1 MILLLTMLTPT
12 QALAH
17 VLSGQAQNARSIAHR
32 QRIQAAARV
41 KLKAKITKPDNND
54 LVDGT
59 IEIKGTATS
68 PDFSS
73 YTLSFAPQSAPDQ
86 QTLIGE
92 YYQQVTSDRLA
103 DWDTTTVPDGDYV
116 LTLTVFEA
124 QEPSASDSV
133 NVRLDNQPPTL
144 SISSPLSDGAVMSPF
159 EVTGTVADAHI
170 RNWTLLA
177 QSRGELLLCHMDGNT
192 VNERTTDEGNLTGEP
207 SYSTGKYAQG
217 LHIIEGQGLTYPK
230 DHNIESGSGTV
241 EFWFTPDWPGDEVSE
256 HILFYTKTEDPSNP
270 TDCLKLFHGPEGL
283 VLTVYDHEG
292 QPRSATI
299 PTDAGNLPEGVPA
312 HIAATWG
319 DGSVGLVLN
328 GVASTQLSGGGTGR
342 ITELGRKI
350 YIGFYPEAGLEAD
363 ATFDEISIHDYER
376 PLCAIR
382 ADCLAD
388 APRAIG
394 ETDYEVARGTET
406 ADNAPLGTV
415 TASDGPAEA
424 LSLSLKAKDRNGHSS
439 ALSQTVFMD
448 NPQPAASI
456 SSPAEGA
463 QVSGVTTVEGTC
475 FDMDLASW
483 TLSAKP
489 GDASSPGDWI
499 PIASGTETVWRGGIA
514 DWDTTALSGPAS
526 LRLEVTDSH
535 GKSAVATRTV
545 SVLSAGPLTAD
556 IVSPAEGQAVDSSFQ
571 VTGTASGANFSGYT
585 LEYREKSP
593 SFLCH
598 FNDNTGNERDADT
611 GTITGSPA
619 FQPGKFENG
628 LFMGTSDTLR
638 CPTTGNMQAE
648 EGTVELWV
656 TPNWSAS
663 ESHTRM
669 LFFTPATSG
678 YSNMLALAKDSG
690 HLLFYTYD
698 QSGQPKVVSLP
709 ITDEDIQPGVP
720 FHLGATWDNGDIR
733 LNLNGKEALPAEGQP
748 GTGIFSS
755 LGQDLY
761 VGSSTFGMGAE
772 AVIDELSIYPWV
784 RSQAAILEDAHA
796 TEERTYHADWETVVE
811 SATPVSGGVLGT
823 VSNDPIPGEG
833 IELRLTATAAGQS
846 EEDTVSLVRDS
857 ASPRAEITDPQAGG
871 LVYGTRTI
879 KGTASDID
887 LASYQLLFKAGSDPN
902 SPDPWLPVAPPSSS
916 VVVEGTLASWDTSGL
931 ADGAYLLRLVA
942 SDLNGKNTTY
952 DRAVILNNQ
961 VPSAEITFPADGG
974 AVGESCDI
982 RGTASGPNFSSYTLS
997 YHEGTDVEGPGDW
1010 ILMGEESTTP
1020 VTGGALG
1027 TWDTSSLPE
1036 SAFMLRLTVNGIPG
1050 MVITDTISIS
1060 VDHTAPQAEISSPE
1074 DGATIAGYARIS
1086 GTATDANF
1094 GTYSI
1099 EYAGES
1105 DPENWQPA
1113 CGPFTAPVSS
1123 GTLAY
1128 WNVEGIPDGVY
1139 LLRLSVE
1146 DKAGHDSQ
1154 RIIHLQVDNPASYTI
1169 ESISLDPTG
1178 TMLAVGETCSFT
1190 CLAIDTQGYSHLV
1203 IPAWEATGSN
1213 GTIDASGLFT
1223 AVSPGAG
1230 AVRATFE
1237 GFTAEAPTSVVNR
1250 VQAGILTRDTT
1261 WSASDN
1267 PIVIDGW
1274 LIVPR
1279 EVTLTIQSGT
1289 VVKFVS
1295 GGIYVEGSFLT
1306 QMVPGQDKPVL
1317 TSVKDDDYCGD
1328 TNADGSASA
1337 PLPGDWSALFLA
1349 PGADTSIST
1358 PSHFKYGGKNTNTTI
1373 EGNRRVVCSSELY
1386 STSGTLT
1393 LGGCTFEKS
1402 AANGLTVVGEA
1413 ALYGNTFIDNGLW
1426 GCQVASWQ
1434 ATSSVSGCHFLSGN
1448 YGLLVTGEYT
1458 SVDCNDFSEVSTAIA
1473 ADGFTRTSITNNTMM
1488 GGGQGILVDFDERVT
1503 DAGGPA
1509 IEVAHNHM
1517 SGGTGDGIVVQS
1529 SEPGLVAGT
1538 TQITEN
1544 DVTGNAGAGIR
1555 VSNTTSN
1562 ASISGNDPIQS
1573 CGWGI
1578 QAGSVGHVSID
1589 DNVILNS
1596 AYTGVFLDC
1605 WGYQVGG
1612 TVSCSGNRITGR
1624 RGGGNSGI
1632 HLLYY
1637 ENSCFAQ
1644 TELAANTITSTDT
1657 AITGR
1662 SYKGDNYPAATL
1674 TVRDNTVTDSGGFAD
1689 LWTFKDVEFADNT
1702 NVTTQAFGV
1711 TLRGAE
1717 DDAFRGASARFNGN
1731 TISCSY
1737 GAIGLTNYD
1746 IVDIGTQVL
1755 NTITGGGVGASMV
1768 DRDNGVSFDARNNVL
1783 SGSNASLGASG
1794 YASNT
1799 ITDNRMTGGGGI
1811 GVGDHSGDCVVSRNI
1826 LSSGGGGGEAIRV
1839 QGQGDC
1845 VIRDNQVPD
1854 RFSSG
1859 IQVFNKSHVQIQKNT
1874 VEHCGTGIE
1883 VQNSLGG
1890 GGTSS
1895 ITDNYFNGCDL
1906 GGRFAVCD
1914 AVVTR
1919 NAFTE
1924 GSTGLSVLGDT
1935 EERTPTLHHNRICGN
1950 SYWGL
1955 DNPSYTYQVGT
1966 KDDWWGSA
1974 SGPNPPGSGDRI
1986 DPERVN
1992 LFGFKGLR
2000 TRRGYC
2006 GMAGEPVNTAT
2017 GAFEYDTEDLSLPG
2031 RGPALNITRSY
2042 NSADPTK
2049 DTPLGFGWG
2058 FNYDCYI
2065 ERDQYFGGT
2074 SNLSE
2079 PWVTLVQG
2087 GYETMFFANADGSF
2101 TPQKGC
2107 FDTLT
2112 RALDQTG
2119 HTSGFVLD
2127 RKDHTNLRF
2136 TRMTQGS
2143 EIRYMLDRVV
2153 DRNGNQLLLAYENCR
2168 LETSTDAAGRVLS
2181 FTWKDES
2188 QFHSINNHILTVDD
2202 SAGRSVSYS
2211 YNDDGDMTS
2220 YTDAGGHTTTYEYA
2234 PAHYLTKVI
2243 EPGGEVFLENH
2254 YKQQVDPDKP
2264 WQYMK
2269 VDWQRD
2275 GMGAET
2281 RFYYDIFVGDPDL
2294 GGWTWI
2300 LEPGEDYPSR
2310 DHRFDHDL
2318 NLHQDVSPEGFTTI
2332 YWYDEYGNRNK
2343 VSVPNWRVTQMDY
2356 DTRGNL
2362 LSLNDPMGNLS
2373 SFTYDGDNNLTS
2385 ATDALLNATVYDYD
2399 GHNNL
2404 VSIDY
2409 PDPAGSQSFTYWQN
2423 GLLTTTT
2430 DSQGHQTSYDYDA
2443 QGNLSAVTD
2452 PLERATSYDYSL
2464 EGLLAS
2470 TTDPL
2475 GHRTSFEYD
2484 GAGNLLKVEDP
2495 LSQEDPLG
2503 HHYSSYSWYPDNNLQ
2518 SFTDPNGNST
2528 SYTYDGNNQLASI
2541 TDAMGKTTTYSYD
2554 ENWNLGTIRDARPEH
2569 YTTTFSYDNDNRLV
2583 SIDDPSDETPVAMAY
2598 DPAGNVTQVNQPS
2611 GETTHCSYDDNSQLT
2626 GLSFDIS
2633 PLSYD
2638 FTYTQTNRLE
2648 SATDNNGHLHQFFYD
2663 EAGRLTNI
2671 DEFDPSPSLS
2681 FSTAYQYDDLSQ
2693 RTGLFIPGFSQSMD
2707 YNAAGELESVAVP
2720 ADTTYRSHFSHYP
2733 DGNLQQIS
2741 NPDGSTRSYSYDAAG
2756 RITEITNHTTS
2767 GDTSTTYGR
2776 DNNGNV
2782 TSVDGYPTYLYDS
2795 LNRLTDWFDYSR
2807 GIQTHYTYDEVGNL
2821 LQVTENGST
2830 VRSYAYDG
2838 ANRITTGGFAY
2849 DANGN
2854 MTSDGEKDYTY
2865 DALDRLVRV
2874 EDSDTHQVIA
2884 TYTYDFMG
2892 RRTSKTVSGE
2902 TTYFHY
2908 DGIKLIAETDSSGT
2922 LEAGY
2927 AYDDAGDPLAMVRNG
2942 STYYYQTNFHR
2953 DVVALTD
2960 STGSIVNSYSYD
2972 PWGRVLAEQET
2983 VENPLR
2989 YAGYIYDGETGLY
3002 YLMARYY
3009 APSLAHFVQE
3019 DHIER
3024 PNLRSIDTNLYK
3036 YCDCN
3041 PIVRSDR
3048 TGRNWLSDF
3057 LTEVGPWV
3065 SPFAAG
3071 ASAVIKST
3079 TASAMGR
3086 QAADCWELWKD
3097 LPSRCGRPSG
3107 AEIYQFYFGGRTDVN
3122 IMQDAYEWPVKNEE
3136 DFQAELADMALG
3148 FTDYFQVVTTTMFW
3162 GPLILW
3168 ILL

>member
-1 MILLLTMLTPT
+1 MILLFTMLTPT

-73 YTLSFAPQSAPDQ
+73 YTLSFAPQSAPEQ

-92 YYQQVTSDRLA
+92 YYEQVTSDRLA

-116 LTLTVFEA
+116 LTLTVFEV
-124 QEPSASDSV
+124 QGPSESDSV
-133 NVRLDNQPPTL
+133 NVRLDNQPPSL

-170 RNWTLLA
+170 RNWTLWA
-177 QSRGELLLCHMDGNT
+177 QSRGELLLCHLDENT

-217 LHIIEGQGLTYPK
+217 LHITDGQGLTYPK
-230 DHNIESGSGTV
+230 DHNIESGAGTI
-241 EFWFTPDWPGDEVSE
+241 EFWFTPDWPGDQASG
-256 HILFYTKTEDPSNP
+256 HILFQTKTEDPSNP

-283 VLTVYDHEG
+283 SFTVYDHEG

-299 PTDAGNLPEGVPA
+299 PTDAGNLPAGTPA

-328 GVASTQLSGGGTGR
+328 GVAATQLSGGGSGR

-363 ATFDEISIHDYER
+363 ATFDEISIHDCER

-382 ADCLAD
+382 ADYLAD
-388 APRAIG
+388 SPRSMG

-406 ADNAPLGTV
+406 VDNAPLGTV

-463 QVSGVTTVEGTC
+463 QVSGVITVEGTC

-489 GDASSPGDWI
+489 GDASSPGTWTPLAAGLQPVWRG
-499 PIASGTETVWRGGIA
+499 PIAS
-514 DWDTTALSGPAS
+514 WDTTAHSGLAS
-526 LRLEVTDSH
+526 LKLEVTDSH
-535 GKSAVATRTV
+535 GRTSVATRTV
-545 SVLSAGPLTAD
+545 SVLPAGPLTAD
-556 IVSPAEGQAVDSSFQ
+556 IVSPAQGQAVDSPFQ
-571 VTGTASGANFSGYT
+571 VTGTASGANFTGYT

-598 FNDNTGNERDADT
+598 FNDNTRNERDADT

-628 LFMGTSDTLR
+628 LFIATGDTLR
-638 CPTTGNMQAE
+638 YPTTGNIQAE

-663 ESHTRM
+663 ETHTRM
-669 LFFTPATSG
+669 LFFTPPTSG

-698 QSGQPKVVSLP
+698 QSGQPKAVSLP
-709 ITDEDIQPGVP
+709 ITDEAIQPGVP

-733 LNLNGKEALPAEGQP
+733 LYLNGREALPAEGQP
-748 GTGIFSS
+748 GSGIFSS

-772 AVIDELSIYPWV
+772 AVIDEVSIYPWV
-784 RSQAAILEDAHA
+784 RPQAAILEDAQA
-796 TEERTYHADWETVVE
+796 TEERTYHPEWETVV
-811 SATPVSGGVLGT
+811 SSPTPVTGGVLGT
-823 VSNDPIPGEG
+823 VPKDPLPGEG
-833 IELRLTATAAGQS
+833 IELRLIATAAAQS
-846 EEDTVSLVRDS
+846 EEDSVSLVRDS
-857 ASPRAEITDPQAGG
+857 ASPRAAITEPEEGG
-871 LVYGTRTI
+871 LVYGTKAIR
-879 KGTASDID
+879 GTATDID
-887 LASYQLLFKAGSDPN
+887 LASYQLFYKAGTDPG
-902 SPDPWLPVAPPSSS
+902 SPEPWVPACPPGSAPVIEATLGEWDASSL
-916 VVVEGTLASWDTSGL
+916 T
-931 ADGAYLLRLVA
+931 DGDYLLRLLVT
-942 SDLNGKNTTY
+942 DNNGKGATF
-952 DRAVILNNQ
+952 DRALVVNNQ
-961 VPSAEITFPADGG
+961 VPTAQITSPADEGG
-974 AVGESCDI
+974 APESCEI
-982 RGTASGPNFSSYTLS
+982 RGTASGPNFSSYTLAYKS
-997 YHEGTDVEGPGDW
+997 GTDPEGPGAW
-1010 ILMGEESTTP
+1010 IQIGEESTTP
-1020 VTGGALG
+1020 VTDGLLA
-1027 TWDTSSLPE
+1027 TWNTSSLPE
-1036 SAFMLRLTVNGIPG
+1036 SAFTLRLTVNGIPG
-1050 MVITDTISIS
+1050 MVITDTVSLV
-1060 VDHTAPQAEISSPE
+1060 VDHTAPQAQITSPE
-1074 DGATIAGYARIS
+1074 DGTTVAGYVRVS

-1094 GTYSI
+1094 SSYQL
-1099 EYAGES
+1099 EYADESNPESWIAVS
-1105 DPENWQPA
+1105 DPS
-1113 CGPFTAPVSS
+1113 TSPVSS
-1123 GTLAY
+1123 GTLGY
-1128 WNVEGIPDGVY
+1128 WNAEGVANGAY
-1139 LLRLSVE
+1139 LFRLTVE
-1146 DKAGHDSQ
+1146 DEAGHISRQ
-1154 RIIHLQVDNPASYTI
+1154 TVHLQVDNPPSYTI
-1169 ESISLDPTG
+1169 QSVSIEPEG
-1178 TMLAVGETCSFT
+1178 AMLCVGDTRLFT
-1190 CLAIDTQGYSHLV
+1190 CIAEDTQGHLHLV
-1203 IPAWEATGSN
+1203 APTWESPGTI

-1223 AVSPGAG
+1223 AVSPGTG
-1230 AVRATFE
+1230 VIRATYE
-1237 GFTAEAPTSVVNR
+1237 GFSAEAPVSVVGGIYS
-1250 VQAGILTRDTT
+1250 GILAQDTT

-1279 EVTLTIQSGT
+1279 EVTLTVQSGT

-1306 QMVPGQDKPVL
+1306 QMVPDQEKPVL
-1317 TSVKDDDYCGD
+1317 TSVKDDSILGD
-1328 TNADGSASA
+1328 TNGDGGRSA
-1337 PLPGDWSALFLA
+1337 PEPGDWSALFLA
-1349 PGADTSIST
+1349 PGADTNISA

-1373 EGNRRVVCSSELY
+1373 EGNRHVVCSSELY

-1393 LGGCTFEKS
+1393 LSGCTFEKS

-1413 ALYGNTFIDNGLW
+1413 ALSGNTFIDNGLW
-1426 GCQVASWQ
+1426 GCQVACWQ
-1434 ATSSVSGCHFLSGN
+1434 GNSSVSGCHFTSGN

-1458 SVDCNDFSEVSTAIA
+1458 SVDTNDFSVVSTAIA

-1517 SGGTGDGIVVQS
+1517 YAGTGDGIVVQS
-1529 SEPGLVAGT
+1529 SEPAPVSGT

-1555 VSNTTSN
+1555 LSNTTSN
-1562 ASISGNDPIQS
+1562 ASISGNDPIAN

-1605 WGYQVGG
+1605 WGYQAGG
-1612 TVSCSGNRITGR
+1612 TVSCSGNDITGR
-1624 RGGGNSGI
+1624 RGGGNAGI
-1632 HLLYY
+1632 SLLYY
-1637 ENSCFAQ
+1637 ETSCFAQ
-1644 TELAANTITSTDT
+1644 TELATNTITNTDV

-1755 NTITGGGVGASMV
+1755 NTITGGSVGASMV
-1768 DRDNGVSFDARNNVL
+1768 DRDNGISFDARNNVL
-1783 SGSNASLGASG
+1783 SGSSASLGASG

-1799 ITDNRMTGGGGI
+1799 ITDNRLTGGGGI
-1811 GVGDHSGDCVVSRNI
+1811 SVGDHSGDCVVSRNI
-1826 LSSGGGGGEAIRV
+1826 LSSGGGGGTAIGVR
-1839 QGQGDC
+1839 GQGNC

-1854 RFSSG
+1854 RFSYG
-1859 IQVFNKSHVQIQKNT
+1859 IQVFEKSHVQIQRNT

-1883 VQNSLGG
+1883 VQNCTGEGSA
-1890 GGTSS
+1890 SN
-1895 ITDNYFNGCDL
+1895 ITDNYFDGCDL
-1906 GGRFAVCD
+1906 GGRFAICD

-1924 GSTGLSVLGDT
+1924 GSTGLSVLGNT
-1935 EERTPTLHHNRICGN
+1935 EELTPTLHHNRICGN

-2017 GAFEYDTEDLSLPG
+2017 GAFEYNTEDLRLNG

-2049 DTPLGFGWG
+2049 DTPLGYGWG

-2065 ERDQYFGGT
+2065 EREEYFSSGGA
-2074 SNLSE
+2074 SE
-2079 PWVTLVQG
+2079 PWVTLVEG
-2087 GYETMFFANADGSF
+2087 GYETMFFCNSDGSF

-2112 RALDQTG
+2112 RVLDDTG

-2127 RKDHTNLRF
+2127 RKDHSSLRF
-2136 TRMTQGS
+2136 SRMTQGS

-2168 LETSTDAAGRVLS
+2168 LETATDAAGRVLS

-2211 YNDDGDMTS
+2211 YNDDGDLTS

-2254 YKQQVDPDKP
+2254 YKQQVDADKP

-2310 DHRFDHDL
+2310 THRFNHDL

-2343 VSVPNWRVTQMDY
+2343 VSIPDWRVTQMDY

-2373 SFTYDGDNNLTS
+2373 SFTYDGENNLTS

-2399 GHNNL
+2399 ENNNL
-2404 VSIDY
+2404 VLIDY
-2409 PDPAGSQSFTYWQN
+2409 PDPAGSESITWWQAGN
-2423 GLLTTTT
+2423 QRGQLKTTT
-2430 DSQGHQTSYDYDA
+2430 DSQGHTTSHDYDEN
-2443 QGNLSAVTD
+2443 GNLATVTD
-2452 PLERATSYDYSL
+2452 PLLRATTYDYSF
-2464 EGLLAS
+2464 EGLLEATS
-2470 TTDPL
+2470 DPL
-2475 GHRTSFEYD
+2475 GHTTSITYD
-2484 GAGNLLKVEDP
+2484 EAGNPIKVEDP
-2495 LSQEDPLG
+2495 LSQEHPLG
-2503 HHYSSYSWYPDNNLQ
+2503 HHYAFYSWSPDNNLE
-2518 SFTDPNGNST
+2518 SFTDPNNNTT
-2528 SYTYDGNNQLASI
+2528 SYAYDGNNQLASV
-2541 TDAMGKTTTYSYD
+2541 TDAMGMTTTYAYD
-2554 ENWNLGTIRDARPEH
+2554 ENWNPATIRDARPEH
-2569 YTTTFSYDNDNRLV
+2569 YSTVFSYDDDNRLV
-2583 SIDDPSDETPVAMAY
+2583 SIDDPSDETPTTMEY
-2598 DPAGNVTQVNQPS
+2598 DPAGNVTQVSQPS
-2611 GETTHCSYDDNSQLT
+2611 GETTHCAYDLNSRLT
-2626 GLSFDIS
+2626 AISFDIS

-2638 FTYTQTNRLE
+2638 FTYTQTNSLE
-2648 SATDNNGHLHQFFYD
+2648 SATDKNGHVHQFFYD
-2663 EAGRLTNI
+2663 GAGRLTNI
-2671 DEFDPSPSLS
+2671 DEHDPSPSL
-2681 FSTAYQYDDLSQ
+2681 FYNTAYQYDDLSQ
-2693 RTGLFIPGFSQSMD
+2693 LTGIFIPGFSQSMD
-2707 YNAAGELESVAVP
+2707 YNAAGELESLAVP
-2720 ADTTYRSHFSHYP
+2720 ADTTYRSSFTYYAN
-2733 DGNLQQIS
+2733 GNLQQVS
-2741 NPDGSTRSYSYDAAG
+2741 NPDGSTRECAYDAAC
-2756 RITEITNHTTS
+2756 RITRVTNHTAS
-2767 GDTSTTYGR
+2767 GDTSTTYAH

-2821 LQVTENGST
+2821 LQVTENGSP

-2838 ANRITTGGFAY
+2838 ANRITSPGFTFN
-2849 DANGN
+2849 ANGN
-2854 MTSDGEKDYTY
+2854 MTSDGQKDYFY

-2874 EDSDTHQVIA
+2874 EDRDTHEVIA

-2892 RRTSKTVSGE
+2892 RRTSKTVGGE
-2902 TTYFHY
+2902 TTFFHY
-2908 DGIKLIAETDSSGT
+2908 DGIKLIAETDTSGS
-2922 LEAGY
+2922 LKAAY
-2927 AYDDAGDPLAMVRNG
+2927 AYDDAGNPLAMVRGG
-2942 STYYYQTNFHR
+2942 STYYYQTNFHG
-2953 DVVALTD
+2953 DVVSLTD
-2960 STGSIVNSYSYD
+2960 STGAIVNSYSYD
-2972 PWGRVLAEQET
+2972 PWGKVITEQET

-2989 YAGYIYDGETGLY
+2989 YAGYVYDGETELY
-3002 YLMARYY
+3002 YLLGRYY
-3009 APSLAHFVQE
+3009 SPTTARFLTE
-3019 DHIER
+3019 DDFR
-3024 PNLRSIDTNLYK
+3024 LVCDQTRTNLYQ
-3036 YCDCN
+3036 YCRSNPVALVDQDGKEPDNANKPKERYRPKKMWYDLAWYIAYPPSLYPIPQVN
-3041 PIVRSDR
+3041 PIRAVRECYRFKQYLDKTMSRKAPPKTMPDVPAI
-3048 TGRNWLSDF
+3048 TGYEEQRNTIKTQLSIIGNWMEF
-3057 LTEVGPWV
+3057 L
-3065 SPFAAG
+3065 
-3071 ASAVIKST
+3071 
-3079 TASAMGR
+3079 
-3086 QAADCWELWKD
+3086 WELSK
-3097 LPSRCGRPSG
+3097 
-3107 AEIYQFYFGGRTDVN
+3107 T
-3122 IMQDAYEWPVKNEE
+3122 
-3136 DFQAELADMALG
+3136 
-3148 FTDYFQVVTTTMFW
+3148 
-3162 GPLILW
+3162 GP
-3168 ILL
+3168 